1 MSYEVAVEGVFRVI
15 DCGEV
20 IDIATTAEL
29 RTQLLAALESKQP
42 VVLDAAQVERADTA
56 ALQMLSAFIQ
66 DANAQQQTVQW
77 KAPSEALSVSAELL
91 GLLSLLKLSTNQDG

>member
-1 MSYEVAVEGVFRVI
+1 M
-15 DCGEV
+15 DCGESM
-20 IDIATTAEL
+20 DISVTAEL
-29 RTQLLAALESKQP
+29 HTQLLKALESKQT

-77 KAPSEALSVSAELL
+77 KSPSEALSVSAELL
-91 GLLSLLKLSTNQDG
+91 GLSSLLKLSTNQIS